1 MGRPKV
7 RTAEARD
14 DVLRCALD
22 VLERGGPPAV
32 SARRVA
38 TAAGTSTAALYE
50 FFGDKAGLVR
60 ALYWE
65 GFGALD
71 DALAAA
77 DAGRGGDARAA
88 LVALLA
94 VTRSFARRRPL
105 LFELM
110 YSRPFAEFAPGRDD
124 LAADASVYRRIVGAV
139 RRWLIAEGSNAS
151 AREAAH
157 VIVAAH
163 RGFVMTELAGIAG
176 STTANVDARYRR
188 GVAAVLDGLLVGA
201 RR

>member
-65 GFGALD
+65 GFGALERPAQLARVDVGCEAHLHRAVRQGVREQARPEVRAAGAEVD
-71 DALAAA
+71 DAL
-77 DAGRGGDARAA
+77 
-88 LVALLA
+88 
-94 VTRSFARRRPL
+94 
-105 LFELM
+105 E
-110 YSRPFAEFAPGRDD
+110 
-124 LAADASVYRRIVGAV
+124 
-139 RRWLIAEGSNAS
+139 
-151 AREAAH
+151 
-157 VIVAAH
+157 
-163 RGFVMTELAGIAG
+163 
-176 STTANVDARYRR
+176 
-188 GVAAVLDGLLVGA
+188 GA
-201 RR
+201 RFPYR